1 MQAALRFGPLDQ
13 ADPIV
18 LEVAAADREAVRTL
32 WQVLTGE
39 LQCRLLGVWT
49 TALLSSTNNYFP
61 FEKQLLD
68 FYWAL
73 VEIEHLTMCH
83 QVTI

>member
-32 WQVLTGE
+32 WHVLMGE

-49 TALLSSTNNYFP
+49 TTLLSSTNNYFP

-73 VEIEHLTMCH
+73 VETEHLTMCH